1 MFSEDKIDQ
10 IEQEKLA
17 LKEQWEKQSENLRRQ
32 YSMVISDNE
41 KENRELL
48 AKIETLEIQN
58 LEYYQSLKVIYY
70 LSSQFLMT
78 NFHLETRIW
87 REWGK
92 IRIRIKRGR

>member
-1 MFSEDKIDQ
+1 
-10 IEQEKLA
+10 
-17 LKEQWEKQSENLRRQ
+17 
-32 YSMVISDNE
+32 MVISDNE

-87 REWGK
+87 RE
-92 IRIRIKRGR
+92 